1 MLYWGSMSPAGTGP
15 EPLGAGVVTASR
27 LNVRPEPS
35 TARPPLAS
43 LPRGTKVDLLERSG
57 GWYRIRAGE
66 LEGYVYGDFI
76 RPLEER
82 VAAGFLRERPELAQ
96 LPLEPPEGK
105 RIAVAPSFTARQ
117 RLVARTWNQSGGL
130 LEPLSEL
137 IQIEPGAAV
146 AVLTV
151 ESGGRAFG
159 ADGRMIIRFE
169 NHIFW
174 REWGQANEALFAEHF
189 RFDPAKPWTGHQFRP
204 SPAEPWQSFHGKQ
217 EAEWRVFEFAV
228 TLHEAAAK
236 RSISMGAPQIMG
248 FNFAK
253 AGYESVGEMF
263 EAFRSGVRFQILG
276 LFDFIKGPGTTSPL
290 LAALQR
296 GRFTDF
302 AAGYNGPGNA
312 AEYAA
317 RLESDWETF
326 RRLVRV

>member
-1 MLYWGSMSPAGTGP
+1 MSPAGTNPG
-15 EPLGAGVVTASR
+15 PLGAGIVTASR

-35 TARPPLAS
+35 TARPPVGSLA
-43 LPRGTKVDLLERSG
+43 RGTKIDLLERAG
-57 GWYRIRAGE
+57 GWYRIRSGE
-66 LEGYVYGDFI
+66 LEGFVYGDFV
-76 RPLEER
+76 RPLDEL
-82 VAAGFLRERPELAQ
+82 VAAGFLRERPELAA
-96 LPLEPPEGK
+96 LPLEPPPEK
-105 RIAVAPSFTARQ
+105 RIAPGPAFNARE
-117 RLVARTWNQSGGL
+117 RLVARTWNRSGGL
-130 LEPLSEL
+130 LAPLSEL

-151 ESGGRAFG
+151 ESGGNAFS

-189 RFDPAKPWTGHQFRP
+189 RFDPARPWTGHQFR
-204 SPAEPWQSFHGKQ
+204 ARADEPWESFHGKQ
-217 EAEWRVFEFAV
+217 EAEWRVFEFAR
-228 TLHEAAAK
+228 TLHEVAAQ

-253 AGYESVGEMF
+253 AGYESVREMF
-263 EAFRSGVRFQILG
+263 EAFQADVRFQILA

-317 RLESDWETF
+317 RLEGDFEIF
-326 RRLVRV
+326 RRLAGA

>member
-1 MLYWGSMSPAGTGP
+1 MSPAGTSP

-35 TARPPLAS
+35 TARPPIGS
-43 LPRGTKVDLLERSG
+43 LPRGTKIDLLERSG
-57 GWYRIRAGE
+57 GWYRVRAGE
-66 LEGYVYGDFI
+66 LEGFVYGDFV
-76 RPLEER
+76 RPLEEL
-82 VAAGFLRERPELAQ
+82 VAAGFLRERPELAE
-96 LPLEPPEGK
+96 LPLEAPGGQ
-105 RIAVAPSFTARQ
+105 RIVTAPSFTARE
-117 RLVARTWNQSGGL
+117 RLVARTWNQTGGL
-130 LEPLSEL
+130 LAPLSEL
-137 IQIEPGAAV
+137 IQVEPGAAV

-151 ESGGRAFG
+151 ESGGRAFS

-169 NHIFW
+169 NHVFW
-174 REWGQANEALFAEHF
+174 REWGQANQALFAEHF
-189 RFDPAKPWTGHQFRP
+189 RFDPAKPWTGHQFRL

-217 EAEWRVFEFAV
+217 EAEWRVFEFAS
-228 TLHEAAAK
+228 TLHEVAAQ

-263 EAFRSGVRFQILG
+263 EAFRADVRFQILG

-290 LAALQR
+290 LVALQR

-302 AAGYNGPGNA
+302 AAGYNGPANA

-317 RLESDWETF
+317 RLEGDFEIF
-326 RRLVRV
+326 QRLARV